1 AGKGRGGRCCG
12 PRAGEGRGQGEE
24 AAARRRREHGLVRGW
39 SQGLVTWARRAAAE
53 AWAFRARVEQEA
65 ALRFERLA
73 AVIASFGSASP
84 VPAMMR
90 RAADD
95 EGRHTRR
102 CAPLA
107 GRLGEPVVLEPD
119 AELSSIAP
127 RSLDERQAALYEVV
141 AACCITETESM
152 ATLTTLMAA
161 EPDPEVRAVLHSIS
175 KDEVI
180 HSRMGWAHLS
190 RESAAGEV
198 AFLGPLIPGMLAG
211 TIEEGLFG
219 APPADEDAEG
229 LLRLGVLPL
238 EKKREVFLG
247 TLEQV
252 VFPGLEKFG
261 VDPEP
266 GRRWLAHAAGHG

>member
-1 AGKGRGGRCCG
+1 MT
-12 PRAGEGRGQGEE
+12 
-24 AAARRRREHGLVRGW
+24 
-39 SQGLVTWARRAAAE
+39 SARRAAAE

-73 AVIASFGSASP
+73 AAVAGFDPGSP

-95 EGRHTRR
+95 ERRHTEL
-102 CAPLA
+102 CAQLA
-107 GRLGEPVVLEPD
+107 ATLGTPVVLDEES
-119 AELSSIAP
+119 ELPSIAP

-152 ATLTTLMAA
+152 ATLTTLMAC

-175 KDEVI
+175 KDEVV

-190 RESAAGEV
+190 REAAAGQV

-211 TIEEGLFG
+211 TIDEGLFG
-219 APPADEDAEG
+219 VPPADEDPEG

-261 VDPEP
+261 VDPDP
-266 GRRWLAHAAGHG
+266 GRRWLARAAGIG

>member
-1 AGKGRGGRCCG
+1 MT
-12 PRAGEGRGQGEE
+12 
-24 AAARRRREHGLVRGW
+24 
-39 SQGLVTWARRAAAE
+39 SARRAAAE

-65 ALRFERLA
+65 ALRFDRLA
-73 AVIASFGSASP
+73 GVIAGFDPGSP

-95 EGRHTRR
+95 ERRHTAL
-102 CAPLA
+102 CARLA
-107 GRLGEPVVLEPD
+107 GHLGNPVALDPG
-119 AELSSIAP
+119 AELPSIAP
-127 RSLDERQAALYEVV
+127 RSLDERKRALYEVV

-152 ATLTTLMAA
+152 ATLTALLAA
-161 EPDPEVRAVLHSIS
+161 EPDPEVREVLHSIS
-175 KDEVI
+175 RDEVV

-190 RESAAGEV
+190 REAAAGEA
-198 AFLGPLIPGMLAG
+198 AFLGPLVPGMLAG
-211 TIEEGLFG
+211 TIDQGLFG
-219 APPADEDAEG
+219 APPADEDPDG

-238 EKKREVFLG
+238 AKKREVFLG

-266 GRRWLAHAAGHG
+266 GRRWLAHAAGLS

>member
-1 AGKGRGGRCCG
+1 VTSA
-12 PRAGEGRGQGEE
+12 RA
-24 AAARRRREHGLVRGW
+24 
-39 SQGLVTWARRAAAE
+39 AAAE
-53 AWAFRARVEQEA
+53 AWAFRAGVEQEA
-65 ALRFERLA
+65 ALRFDRLA
-73 AVIASFGSASP
+73 AVVAGFDPASP

-95 EGRHTRR
+95 ERRHTEL
-102 CAPLA
+102 CARLA
-107 GRLGEPVVLEPD
+107 GNLGLHVVLDPEAGLP
-119 AELSSIAP
+119 SIAP
-127 RSLDERQAALYEVV
+127 GSLDERQAALYEIV

-152 ATLTTLMAA
+152 ATLTTLTAA
-161 EPDPEVRAVLHSIS
+161 EPDPEVREVLHSIS
-175 KDEVI
+175 KDEVV

-190 RESAAGEV
+190 REAAVTDV
-198 AFLGPLIPGMLAG
+198 AFLAPLIPGMLAG
-211 TIEEGLFG
+211 TIDDSLFA

-266 GRRWLAHAAGHG
+266 GRRWLARAASS

>member
-1 AGKGRGGRCCG
+1 VTSA
-12 PRAGEGRGQGEE
+12 RA
-24 AAARRRREHGLVRGW
+24 
-39 SQGLVTWARRAAAE
+39 AAAE

-65 ALRFERLA
+65 ALRFDRLA
-73 AVIASFGSASP
+73 AVVAGFDSASP

-95 EGRHTRR
+95 ERRHTELCSR
-102 CAPLA
+102 LA
-107 GRLGEPVVLEPD
+107 ANLGEPVVLDPEAGLP
-119 AELSSIAP
+119 SIVP

-161 EPDPEVRAVLHSIS
+161 EPDPEVREVLHSIS
-175 KDEVI
+175 KDEVT

-190 RESAAGEV
+190 REAAATDV
-198 AFLGPLIPGMLAG
+198 AFLAPLIPGMLAG
-211 TIEEGLFG
+211 TIDESLFG
-219 APPADEDAEG
+219 APPADEDPEG

-266 GRRWLAHAAGHG
+266 GRRWLARAAGS

>member
-1 AGKGRGGRCCG
+1 MTSA
-12 PRAGEGRGQGEE
+12 RA
-24 AAARRRREHGLVRGW
+24 
-39 SQGLVTWARRAAAE
+39 AAAE

-65 ALRFERLA
+65 ALRFDRLA
-73 AVIASFGSASP
+73 AVVAGFDSASP

-95 EGRHTRR
+95 ERRHTEL
-102 CAPLA
+102 CARLA
-107 GRLGEPVVLEPD
+107 GNLGLHVVLDPEAGLP
-119 AELSSIAP
+119 SIAP
-127 RSLDERQAALYEVV
+127 GSLDERQAALYEIV

-161 EPDPEVRAVLHSIS
+161 EPDPEVREVLHSIS
-175 KDEVI
+175 KDEVV

-190 RESAAGEV
+190 REAAATDV
-198 AFLGPLIPGMLAG
+198 AFLAPLIPGMLAG
-211 TIEEGLFG
+211 TIDDSLFA
-219 APPADEDAEG
+219 APPAGEDAEG

-266 GRRWLAHAAGHG
+266 GRRWLARAASS

>member
-1 AGKGRGGRCCG
+1 
-12 PRAGEGRGQGEE
+12 
-24 AAARRRREHGLVRGW
+24 
-39 SQGLVTWARRAAAE
+39 VTSARRAAAE

-73 AVIASFGSASP
+73 AVVASFDPGSP

-95 EGRHTRR
+95 ERRHTEL
-102 CAPLA
+102 CATLA
-107 GRLGEPVVLEPD
+107 GSLGTPVVLD
-119 AELSSIAP
+119 ADADLPSIAP
-127 RSLDERQAALYEVV
+127 SSLDERQAALYEVV

-152 ATLTTLMAA
+152 ATLTTLMACEA
-161 EPDPEVRAVLHSIS
+161 DPEVRAVLHSIS
-175 KDEVI
+175 KDEVV

-190 RESAAGEV
+190 RESAAGAV

-211 TIEEGLFG
+211 TIDESLFG

-261 VDPEP
+261 VDPDP
-266 GRRWLAHAAGHG
+266 GRRWLATAAAPRR

>member
-1 AGKGRGGRCCG
+1 
-12 PRAGEGRGQGEE
+12 
-24 AAARRRREHGLVRGW
+24 
-39 SQGLVTWARRAAAE
+39 VTSARRAAGE

-65 ALRFERLA
+65 ALRFDRLA
-73 AVIASFGSASP
+73 TVVAGFDPGSP

-95 EGRHTRR
+95 ERRHTQL
-102 CAPLA
+102 CAQLA
-107 GRLGEPVVLEPD
+107 GSLGQPVTLDPD
-119 AELSSIAP
+119 ASLPSIAP

-161 EPDPEVRAVLHSIS
+161 EADSEVRAVLHSIS
-175 KDEVI
+175 KDEVV

-198 AFLGPLIPGMLAG
+198 AFLAPLIPGMLAG
-211 TIEEGLFG
+211 TIDEGVFG
-219 APPADEDAEG
+219 DPPADEDPEG

-238 EKKREVFLG
+238 EQKREVFLG

-261 VDPEP
+261 VDPGP
-266 GRRWLAHAAGHG
+266 GRAWLARAAARS

>member
-1 AGKGRGGRCCG
+1 
-12 PRAGEGRGQGEE
+12 
-24 AAARRRREHGLVRGW
+24 
-39 SQGLVTWARRAAAE
+39 VTSARRAAGE

-65 ALRFERLA
+65 ALRFDRLA
-73 AVIASFGSASP
+73 IVVAGFDPGSP

-95 EGRHTRR
+95 ERRHTEL
-102 CAPLA
+102 CARLA
-107 GRLGEPVVLEPD
+107 ASLGKPVVLDPEANLP
-119 AELSSIAP
+119 SIAP
-127 RSLDERQAALYEVV
+127 RSLDERQAVLYEVV
-141 AACCITETESM
+141 AACCVTETESM

-161 EPDPEVRAVLHSIS
+161 EPEPEVREVLHSIS
-175 KDEVI
+175 KDEVV

-190 RESAAGEV
+190 RESAAV
-198 AFLGPLIPGMLAG
+198 DVSFLAPLIPGMLAG
-211 TIEEGLFG
+211 TIDESLFA
-219 APPADEDAEG
+219 APPADEDSEG

-266 GRRWLAHAAGHG
+266 GRRWLAGAAAP

>member
-1 AGKGRGGRCCG
+1 
-12 PRAGEGRGQGEE
+12 
-24 AAARRRREHGLVRGW
+24 
-39 SQGLVTWARRAAAE
+39 VTAARRAAGE

-65 ALRFERLA
+65 ALRFDRLA
-73 AVIASFGSASP
+73 TVVAGFDPDSP

-95 EGRHTRR
+95 ERRHTEL
-102 CAPLA
+102 CARLA
-107 GRLGEPVVLEPD
+107 HGLGNPVMLDPG
-119 AELSSIAP
+119 AELAPIAP
-127 RSLDERQAALYEVV
+127 RSLDARRAALYEVV

-175 KDEVI
+175 KDEVV

-190 RESAAGEV
+190 RESVAAEV
-198 AFLGPLIPGMLAG
+198 AFLGPLIPAMLAG
-211 TIEEGLFG
+211 TIDEGLFG
-219 APPADEDAEG
+219 PPPPDEDPEG

-238 EKKREVFLG
+238 AKKREVFLG

-252 VFPGLEKFG
+252 VFPGLERFG

-266 GRRWLAHAAGHG
+266 GRAWLAHAAGLS

>member
-1 AGKGRGGRCCG
+1 MTSA
-12 PRAGEGRGQGEE
+12 RA
-24 AAARRRREHGLVRGW
+24 
-39 SQGLVTWARRAAAE
+39 AAAE

-65 ALRFERLA
+65 ALRFDRLA
-73 AVIASFGSASP
+73 AVVAGFDPVSP

-95 EGRHTRR
+95 ERRHTEL
-102 CAPLA
+102 CARLA
-107 GRLGEPVVLEPD
+107 ASLGQPVVLDPEESLP
-119 AELSSIAP
+119 SIAP

-141 AACCITETESM
+141 AACCVTETESM

-161 EPDPEVRAVLHSIS
+161 DPDPEVREVLHSIS
-175 KDEVI
+175 KDEVV

-190 RESAAGEV
+190 RESTAV
-198 AFLGPLIPGMLAG
+198 DVSFLAPLIPGMLAG
-211 TIEEGLFG
+211 TIDESLFA
-219 APPADEDAEG
+219 APPPEEDPEG

-266 GRRWLAHAAGHG
+266 GRRWLAGAAAP

>member
-1 AGKGRGGRCCG
+1 
-12 PRAGEGRGQGEE
+12 
-24 AAARRRREHGLVRGW
+24 
-39 SQGLVTWARRAAAE
+39 VTSARRAAAE

-73 AVIASFGSASP
+73 AVVASFDPGSP

-95 EGRHTRR
+95 ERRHTEL
-102 CAPLA
+102 CARLA
-107 GRLGEPVVLEPD
+107 GSLGSPVTLEP
-119 AELSSIAP
+119 EVGLPSIAP
-127 RSLDERQAALYEVV
+127 RSLDERQATLYEVV

-161 EPDPEVRAVLHSIS
+161 EPDPEVREVLHSIS
-175 KDEVI
+175 KDEVV

-198 AFLGPLIPGMLAG
+198 AFLGALIPGMLAG
-211 TIEEGLFG
+211 TIDAGLFG
-219 APPADEDAEG
+219 APPADEDREG
-229 LLRLGVLPL
+229 LLHLGVLPL

-252 VFPGLEKFG
+252 VFPGLERFG
-261 VDPEP
+261 VDAEP
-266 GRRWLAHAAGHG
+266 GRRWLARAVAS